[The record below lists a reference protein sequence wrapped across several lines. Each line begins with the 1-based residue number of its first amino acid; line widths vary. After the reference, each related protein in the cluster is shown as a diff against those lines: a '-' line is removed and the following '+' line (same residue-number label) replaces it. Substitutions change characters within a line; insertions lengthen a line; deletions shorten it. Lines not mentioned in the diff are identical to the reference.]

1 MIMKKILFVLPI
13 LAMFF
18 FASCEDDWTLPDVSD
33 TTVTDPNDP
42 PTNPID
48 TVGGIDPST
57 MPDSLTL
64 EEMKELLDSWGGIP
78 YDSERRSIFLGKK
91 VDPHQLNLLIIEQ
104 YRKNILTFGGFCG
117 TLDDVLWR
125 LDTYDSILRD
135 HGFFFED
142 LGLVDYSYRCCEFYE
157 QLVLS
162 HNGTLCTS
170 NGQPLDT
177 LVFEVPI
184 EYDPSLKS
192 NTNHTGLVSHYSIFR
207 RPIEVICFRSGEY
220 SKIIVSDYD
229 VFRCTIG
236 SYIENGKTYIC
247 FERSGLDYCG
257 FDLDMMSELIRR
269 TNFLAI

>member
-1 MIMKKILFVLPI
+1 MIIKKILFVLPI

-104 YRKNILTFGGFCG
+104 YRKNIATIGDFNEN
-117 TLDDVLWR
+117 LDYVLWR
-125 LDTYDSILRD
+125 LDTFDSILRS
-135 HGFFFED
+135 HGFFRED

-162 HNGTLCTS
+162 HNGTNCTS

-177 LVFEVPI
+177 LVFNVPI

-192 NTNHTGLVSHYSIFR
+192 NTNHTGLVSHYSLFGQG
-207 RPIEVICFRSGEY
+207 IEIIRFTGAFN
-220 SKIIVSDYD
+220 KIIVSDYT
-229 VFRCTIG
+229 VYRTIVG
-236 SYIENGKTYIC
+236 SYVENGKTYIC
-247 FERSGLDYCG
+247 FQRSGLDFCG
-257 FDLDMMSELIRR
+257 FSLDMMSELIRR